1 MSLRVIIT
9 VISFYVTYGLILFIF
24 QRSLLFPGRYI
35 GASKLS
41 APAINNLERIWL
53 NTSVG
58 RIEAWYMPVKDSGRD
73 KKRPVVIF
81 AHGNYELIDYF
92 SRDMLR
98 YNEMGVNVL
107 MVEFPGYG
115 RSEGYPSQDTIGEAF
130 ARAYDWLIENRGVD
144 RTNIIAHG
152 RSVGGGPAC
161 SLAGERSIRALI
173 LQSTFTSVKQFAWR
187 YLLPPFLLRDPFDN
201 LSVVQSFEGPVLI
214 LHGRYDEIIPYKNAL
229 GLYKSAKRGK
239 LITYN
244 CHHNDCPPDWD
255 AYWKSIEEFLEE
267 NNVISR

>member
-1 MSLRVIIT
+1 MGRFIIT
-9 VISFYVTYGLILFIF
+9 IISVYVIYGLILFIF

-35 GASKLS
+35 GVSKLS
-41 APAINNLERIWL
+41 APAIDNLERIWL
-53 NTSVG
+53 STSVG
-58 RIEAWYMPVKDSGRD
+58 RIEAWYMPVDNNGED

-92 SRDMLR
+92 SRDMVR
-98 YNEMGVNVL
+98 YNEMGINVL

-130 ARAYDWLIENRGVD
+130 IRAYDWLRDKGVD
-144 RTNIIAHG
+144 MDNIIAHG

-161 SLAGERSIRALI
+161 SLAGVRSIRALV

-187 YLLPPFLLRDPFDN
+187 YLLPPLLIRDPFDN
-201 LSVVQSFEGPVLI
+201 LSVVQSFDGPVLI
-214 LHGRYDEIIPYKNAL
+214 LHGRHDEIVPYSNAL
-229 GLYKSAKRGK
+229 ELYKGSKRGK
-239 LITYN
+239 LVTYN

-255 AYWKSIEEFLEE
+255 AYWRDIEKFLEE
-267 NNVISR
+267 NNIISR